1 MHEKNDMH
9 KKSGLFVY
17 ENDLQKGRKL
27 FMMLMKFNKHNAM
40 TQFIVQKLPPI
51 SEVENVKILKELNL
65 ASRALGELRGEIKKI
80 PNSQILIDTI
90 SLQEAKDSNEVENI
104 VTTDDELYQ
113 ASVEVENISQA
124 AKEAQNYAR
133 ALKLGFKI
141 IKEKGLLTTNDIK
154 KIQEIVSPNH
164 PIRKIP
170 GTVLKNPKTQE
181 IVYTPP
187 QNHNEIVELMSNL
200 EKYINNPEFH
210 AVDALIKMPI
220 IHYQFESIHPFYDG
234 NGRTGRIL
242 NMLYLVQQALLDIP
256 VLYLSSYII
265 KNKSD
270 YYRLLQE
277 VRTEN
282 NWEEWIIWMLKG
294 VEITAKETIIVV
306 NNIKLLMDEFKQ
318 KIRANHKFYNHEL
331 INTLFKHPYTKIEF
345 VAGELNIHRN
355 TASTYLNALAD
366 DENHFLT
373 KVKIGKSNYFIN
385 HRLLQ
390 ILKNR

>member
-1 MHEKNDMH
+1 MINDFAI
-9 KKSGLFVY
+9 LP
-17 ENDLQKGRKL
+17 
-27 FMMLMKFNKHNAM
+27 
-40 TQFIVQKLPPI
+40 LPPQVD
-51 SEVENVKILKELNL
+51 VESIKILKALNI

-113 ASVEVENISQA
+113 AAIENENVSQA
-124 AKEAQNYAR
+124 AKEAQNYAK
-133 ALKLGFKI
+133 ALKLGFQI
-141 IKEKGLLTTNDIK
+141 IKEKGILTINDVK

-164 PIRKIP
+164 PIRKLP

-181 IVYTPP
+181 IVFTPP
-187 QNHNEIVELMSNL
+187 QNHIEIVDLLSNL
-200 EKYINNPEFH
+200 EIYMN
-210 AVDALIKMPI
+210 DATFQEIDSLIKMPI
-220 IHYQFESIHPFYDG
+220 VHFQFESIHPFYDG

-242 NMLYLVQQALLDIP
+242 NMLFLVQQNLLDIP

-265 KNKSD
+265 KNKTD

-282 NWEEWIIWMLKG
+282 KWEEWILWMLKG
-294 VEITAKETIIVV
+294 VELTAKETIVVV
-306 NNIKLLMDEFKQ
+306 NNIKNLMDDYKI
-318 KIRANHKFYNHEL
+318 KIRTNHKFYSHDL
-331 INTLFKHPYTKIEF
+331 INIIFKHPYTKIDFLEK
-345 VAGELNIHRN
+345 ELKIHRN
-355 TASTYLNALAD
+355 TARTYLNALAD
-366 DENHFLT
+366 DENKFIV

-385 HRLLQ
+385 QRLLQ

>member
-1 MHEKNDMH
+1 MDTFKV
-9 KKSGLFVY
+9 S
-17 ENDLQKGRKL
+17 
-27 FMMLMKFNKHNAM
+27 A
-40 TQFIVQKLPPI
+40 LPPTI
-51 SEVENVKILKELNL
+51 EVESKTIFKALIG

-90 SLQEAKDSNEVENI
+90 ALQEAKDSNEIENI

-113 ASVEVENISQA
+113 ASVEDENISQA
-124 AKEAQNYAR
+124 AKEAQNYAK
-133 ALKLGFKI
+133 ALKLGISI
-141 IKEKGLLTTNDIK
+141 IKEKGILTTNDIK

-164 PIRKIP
+164 PVRKVP

-187 QNHNEIVELMSNL
+187 QNHNEIVSLLNNL
-200 EKYINNPEFH
+200 EIYINDNGFH
-210 AVDALIKMPI
+210 DVDSLIKMPI

-242 NMLYLVQQALLDIP
+242 NMLYLVQQGLLDIP

-277 VRTEN
+277 VRTEDK
-282 NWEEWIIWMLKG
+282 WEEWILWMLKG
-294 VEITAKETIIVV
+294 VEITARETITVV
-306 NNIKLLMDEFKQ
+306 NNIKNLMDEYKQ
-318 KIRANHKFYNHEL
+318 KIRTNHKFYSHDL
-331 INTLFKHPYTKIEF
+331 INTIFKHPYTKIEF
-345 VAGELNIHRN
+345 LERELNIHRN
-355 TASTYLNALAD
+355 TASSYLNALAD
-366 DENHFLT
+366 DENVFLL
-373 KVKIGKSNYFIN
+373 KMKIGKSNYFVN
-385 HRLLQ
+385 HKLLQ

>member
-1 MHEKNDMH
+1 M
-9 KKSGLFVY
+9 
-17 ENDLQKGRKL
+17 EN
-27 FMMLMKFNKHNAM
+27 FEV
-40 TQFIVQKLPPI
+40 TVLPPNI
-51 SEVENVKILKELNL
+51 NLESIAILKALVT
-65 ASRALGELRGEIKKI
+65 ATRALGELRGEIKKI

-90 SLQEAKDSNEVENI
+90 ALQEAKDSNEVENI

-113 ASVEVENISQA
+113 AAVEDENISQA
-124 AKEAQNYAR
+124 AKEAQSYAK
-133 ALKLGFKI
+133 ALKTGFSI
-141 IKEKGLLTTNDIK
+141 IKEKGILTINDIK

-164 PIRKIP
+164 PVRKVP

-187 QNHNEIVELMSNL
+187 QNHLEIIKLLENL
-200 EKYINNPEFH
+200 EVYINDPSFH
-210 AVDALIKMPI
+210 EIDGLIKMPI

-242 NMLYLVQQALLDIP
+242 NMLYLVQQQLLDIP

-282 NWEEWIIWMLKG
+282 KWEEWIIWMLKG
-294 VEITAKETIIVV
+294 VEVTSKDTIKVV
-306 NNIKLLMDEFKQ
+306 NNIKLLMDDYKQ
-318 KIRANHKFYNHEL
+318 KIRANHKFYSHDL
-331 INTLFKHPYTKIEF
+331 INTIFKHPYTKIDFIEK
-345 VAGELNIHRN
+345 ELGVHRN
-355 TASTYLNALAD
+355 TAASYLNALVE
-366 DENHFLT
+366 DENQFL
-373 KVKIGKSNYFIN
+373 KKIKIGMSNYFIN
-385 HRLLQ
+385 DRLLQ